1 MRSGSRRPAGSASGQ
16 TPTST
21 PRSFAHGA
29 PSLAAWLVVLAGA
42 AVSVGG
48 AAATLLIES
57 SDAGAAVAAGA
68 TPVDAAAVE
77 APPPGTVPD
86 TADATDARRV
96 PTPEASQAARPVE
109 RDGTPAREPAP
120 GPATNDG
127 SEPARPSTPAA
138 PSRRAVP
145 APTPAPAPRSTANAS
160 NALPDEAAEDPEG
173 SSVHESR
180 LKPYIPPPTRRIAAG
195 ALPESG
201 PALVALR
208 AAAGRAAAG
217 SAERTAIDWV
227 LRLHRTYGAT
237 NVPPGRRATVDLA
250 VRVNAWWFQD
260 NAAPQRPMIVRVPSG
275 VLLTYRPRTGFVVN
289 PVATTGRWRDL
300 NDDLSAVELADAL
313 LPFGV
318 EVVLDG
324 TMVRRWEY
332 FDVPDRPEVMQAGVS
347 GMGQARI
354 ASLMT
359 NAFVDS
365 GEERF
370 AAAARDALAVLDI
383 PVNHGG
389 AKSMVPLEDGG
400 RAPWYVERAYPGE
413 SPWKGAALNGFM
425 VSLLSLKSINARMEG
440 ETSETVAGS
449 TTAAPA
455 ANSEAAAQTARL
467 AARLAEAGA
476 DTLKRALP
484 EHDLGDWTLYG
495 IFTPGYRPRSYKA
508 DLNYQCYHVRL
519 LRALAPRFP
528 NMGFL
533 ATADRWEGYVTR
545 RNLSCDR
552 AEG

>member
-1 MRSGSRRPAGSASGQ
+1 MRSGSRRTGAAASRQTSA
-16 TPTST
+16 ST

-48 AAATLLIES
+48 AAATLLMES
-57 SDAGAAVAAGA
+57 SDAGAAVAASA
-68 TPVDAAAVE
+68 SPTEASAVE
-77 APPPGTVPD
+77 APPGDAAPD
-86 TADATDARRV
+86 TAGVVVAPPV
-96 PTPEASQAARPVE
+96 PSPEVSQAPRPVE
-109 RDGTPAREPAP
+109 RDGTPEREPTAE
-120 GPATNDG
+120 PATDG
-127 SEPARPSTPAA
+127 GSKPARPATPR
-138 PSRRAVP
+138 RRATP
-145 APTPAPAPRSTANAS
+145 PPAPAPRSPANAS
-160 NALPDEAAEDPEG
+160 NGLPEEAAEDPED

-180 LKPYIPPPTRRIAAG
+180 LKPYVPPPTRRIAPG
-195 ALPESG
+195 ALPDSG
-201 PALVALR
+201 PALAALR
-208 AAAGRAAAG
+208 AAAGRATAG

-227 LRLHRTYGAT
+227 LRLHRTYGAA
-237 NVPPGRRATVDLA
+237 NAPAGRRATADLA

-260 NAAPQRPMIVRVPSG
+260 NAAPRRPMIVRVPSG

-300 NDDLSAVELADAL
+300 NDELSAVELADAL

-324 TMVRRWEY
+324 TPVRRWEY

-383 PVNHGG
+383 PVDQGG

-425 VSLLSLKSINARMEG
+425 VSLLSLKSISARMEG
-440 ETSETVAGS
+440 ETAEAASES
-449 TTAAPA
+449 TTTAPA
-455 ANSEAAAQTARL
+455 ADSEAATQTARL
-467 AARLAEAGA
+467 AARLADAGA

-533 ATADRWEGYVTR
+533 LTAERWEGYVTR

-552 AEG
+552 PEG